1 MLRWGHGAGVSRS
14 LQKQILCEKVGPP
27 AAERKTT
34 DAGLACNEDR
44 LKLSNTTRVWLMRLQ
59 RLECDYFVCP
69 DTGEAGLDWMHGR
82 PQHKRQ
88 AFFESMWAGYRTG
101 TLALRKTF
109 TAWRCLAVLQ
119 YVNCEQIREHGLQ
132 RIQEVFEHQFLRF
145 SKYHSLSLLHAWA
158 QVVRNERSARRL
170 REQEASLSHS
180 FQAAVRAFSLRWC
193 LPFCIGT

>member
-1 MLRWGHGAGVSRS
+1 VSRS
-14 LQKQILCEKVGPP
+14 LQNQILCEKVSPP

-34 DAGLACNEDR
+34 DAGRACNEDR
-44 LKLSNTTRVWLMRLQ
+44 SKLSNTTRVWLMRLQ
-59 RLECDYFVCP
+59 RLECDYFECGP

-82 PQHKRQ
+82 PQHERQ

-132 RIQEVFEHQFLRF
+132 RIQEVFEHLFRRF
-145 SKYHSLSLLHAWA
+145 SIYHSLSLLHAWA

-180 FQAAVRAFSLRWC
+180 FQAAVRALVCAGACSFALG
-193 LPFCIGT
+193 LDPA